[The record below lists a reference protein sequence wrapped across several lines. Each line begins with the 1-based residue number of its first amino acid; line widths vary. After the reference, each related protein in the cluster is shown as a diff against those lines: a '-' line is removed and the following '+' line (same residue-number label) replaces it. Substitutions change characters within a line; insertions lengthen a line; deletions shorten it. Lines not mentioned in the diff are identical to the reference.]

1 MAVVFSI
8 QGMGIDDYDM
18 LLEKK
23 EKSSISNQVIEVSD
37 HLQSVHMEKSTSVP
51 ELIREY
57 KNNKRLGSF
66 NKRNIILLVILT
78 FLLGCFHTYIG
89 LYGVY
94 HVEFNRPDRPRFF
107 MGQVFLFPFICD
119 DQVGVFIDLS
129 HSRIQNVPPENGPID
144 PAFRNI

>member
-94 HVEFNRPDRPRFF
+94 HVEFNRFRAYVISYIHD
-107 MGQVFLFPFICD
+107 
-119 DQVGVFIDLS
+119 IDGRKRHLWS
-129 HSRIQNVPPENGPID
+129 
-144 PAFRNI
+144 